1 MIRYEDHM
9 IGDYVSVNGK
19 IRRIEAITKK
29 KIGFHIRPEDQLHYA
44 RLKDVF
50 PIEITEELLW
60 KIGFWK
66 EPKFNDM
73 FACAD
78 SLDDVYAWD
87 ACYIFGTPRRLRI
100 TTHVKY
106 VVGEGNVTINQ
117 LINSNSC
124 SVVARHL
131 HELQRAFK
139 ICGIHFEIK
148 L

>member
-1 MIRYEDHM
+1 M
-9 IGDYVSVNGK
+9 IGDWVLVNGTP
-19 IRRIEAITKK
+19 RRVEAITKK
-29 KIGFHIRPEDQLHYA
+29 KIGYHITPTDQLHYA
-44 RLKDVF
+44 RLNEVF

-66 EPKFNDM
+66 EPKFDNM

-87 ACYIFGTPRRLRI
+87 ACYVFGVPRKMRI

-106 VVGEGNVTINQ
+106 VPGKGDVTIDR
-117 LINSNSC
+117 LIDSNSC
-124 SVVARHL
+124 FIQARHL